1 MGLHINPLRK
11 KKVYAFNGGSLNGGS
26 FKGGSFNGGTRGN
39 ISETD
44 EHMTYREAAIVA
56 LVLTLTQIFTSF
68 LALFDWTQVA
78 ANPGAFAFNLVKFA
92 GATFFSIFIVLSGMA
107 RYMAK

>member
-11 KKVYAFNGGSLNGGS
+11 KKVLALNPDLKVTS
-26 FKGGSFNGGTRGN
+26 DEN
-39 ISETD
+39 E

-56 LVLTLTQIFTSF
+56 LILTVTQFFTTFLT
-68 LALFDWTQVA
+68 LFDWTRVA
-78 ANPGAFAFNLVKFA
+78 ANPNAFMFEMVKFV

-107 RYMAK
+107 RFMAE